1 MGFLFVFFWITE
13 SKLAEQGN
21 ILWTGGFVGKTL
33 LLSLALGA
41 LLGSLLCTLLYLAAG
56 RVQSPGKPDRLH
68 GRRSG
73 KTFLL
78 SLLLTAAAWFPA
90 YLAYYPAICAY
101 DSPVQTGQVVEN
113 YFIDHH
119 PIAHTLLIKWAMR
132 LGEGLFRDANTG
144 VGIYTLLQLLFLA
157 GAFAFCMTRLYRA
170 GVRTAWLVLVQLFFM
185 FFPFHLY
192 MSVSMTK
199 DTIFSAFF
207 VLQMVSLYELLGK
220 GQEEKKVSWRELL
233 FFFSTLGMI
242 LFRNN
247 GKFAFLVLLGVLVLM
262 LLFGKKSRKRFF
274 GLLLWSAAAFLAG
287 NLALTGIYHATNAQQ
302 GDRREMLSIP
312 IQQLARCMLY
322 HGGAGVLPEDDNT
335 MEEVDKALINDF
347 ILVEGY
353 RYYDPSLADPVKGF
367 TNTYIVRYR
376 TVDFLQTYFRL
387 LGRYPGDFIN
397 AFLAVNAGY
406 LYPCDVS
413 HAYVNVEEGQT
424 GMGYVQTHWEESDL
438 NPRGLYKDSKWESL
452 HEAMEQW
459 ADDNAYLKLPVLR
472 YLFMPGIWLWLYLLL
487 FGYLMIRREFGKY
500 IPLSLILGY
509 YVTLLLGPTVQLRY
523 IYPVMIVFPFVALF
537 CLGKAEGAFEGLSET
552 EENCSQELLK

>member
-33 LLSLALGA
+33 LLSLVLGA

-68 GRRSG
+68 DRRIG

-78 SLLLTAAAWFPA
+78 SLLLTAVAWFPA

-119 PIAHTLLIKWAMR
+119 PIAHTLLIKWAMG
-132 LGEGLFRDANTG
+132 LGEGVFRDANTG

-157 GAFAFCMTRLYRA
+157 GAFAFCMARLYRA

-207 VLQMVSLYELLGK
+207 VLQMVSLYELPGK

-322 HGGAGVLPEDDNT
+322 HGGVGVLPEDDNT

-487 FGYLMIRREFGKY
+487 FGYLMIRREFGKC

-537 CLGKAEGAFEGLSET
+537 CLEKAEGAFEGLSET